1 MSFKITCG
9 LFVVCC
15 IAQTLSMVFPGG
27 PGGIPGGF
35 GGCAET
41 ITSEHIAA
49 ANFALSSN
57 SNGYTLD
64 SILCVKEQIVDGI
77 NYDMKLRVNVGPTCK
92 ETCDIVVYH
101 GPFSQQPMPMSVTS
115 ETCTSTCAGQ

>member
-1 MSFKITCG
+1 MSIKTTCG

-15 IAQTLSMVFPGG
+15 IAQTLSMVLPGG
-27 PGGIPGGF
+27 GGMYGGY

-57 SNGYTLD
+57 GIGITLD

-77 NYDMKLRVNVGPTCK
+77 NYDMKLRVNVGHTCK
-92 ETCDIVVYH
+92 ETCDIVVYR
-101 GPFSQQPMPMSVTS
+101 GPFSQQPMPMSVS
-115 ETCTSTCAGQ
+115 SKTCTSTCAGQL